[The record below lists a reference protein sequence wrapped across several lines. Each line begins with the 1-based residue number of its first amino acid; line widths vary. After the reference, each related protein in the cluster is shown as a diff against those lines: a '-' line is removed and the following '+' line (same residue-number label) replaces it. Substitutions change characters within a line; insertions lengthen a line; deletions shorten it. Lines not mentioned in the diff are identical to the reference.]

1 MSASLVAHRYRTHKR
16 LGAGSFGEIFVGS
29 DVNTGLR
36 VAMKFEKHGLRCPQ
50 LRHEY
55 KVYRELQGCRGV
67 CKVQYYGTHNNF
79 NVMVL
84 DLLGPSLEELFT
96 KCGRR
101 FSLKTTLK
109 LADQMLERCEA
120 LHGRHLIHRDVKPA
134 NFTMGDAAASPL
146 CYCIDFGLSKRF
158 RNPHTLQHIPHRV
171 GKSLTGTPRY
181 ASISNH
187 LGIEQSRRDDL
198 EAVGYVLVY
207 FAKGRLPWQGLKA
220 KSAHKKYKLILDK
233 KQEISIAQLCHGC
246 PAQFAEYLSYC
257 RSLKFDASPNVA
269 YLRRLFRDLYA
280 TSGHDVAQ
288 IAANDWD
295 WLAAGDVRV
304 EPATAQAYGARPD
317 TAQARRATSARPG
330 ARPAR
335 PQSASAA
342 RPVAAEYAP
351 PARSSSRGYEYGADR
366 YASRRPRTATA
377 RVGAGEDDA
386 ERRWAARGSRDAP
399 AAAAP
404 RRERPQSAAAA
415 PAYRPSATSSRSGG
429 RGAGGDPDGAHVV
442 AGARSMMGLAR
453 ARSARSSSG
462 GGARP
467 RTSSRG

>member
-1 MSASLVAHRYRTHKR
+1 MSASLVAHRFRTHKR

-29 DVNTGLR
+29 DVNTGMR

-79 NVMVL
+79 NVMIL

-120 LHGRHLIHRDVKPA
+120 LHGRHLIHRDIKPA
-134 NFTMGDAAASPL
+134 NFTMGDATTSPMV
-146 CYCIDFGLSKRF
+146 YCIDFGLSKRF

-198 EAVGYVLVY
+198 EAIGYVLVY

-269 YLRRLFRDLYA
+269 YHTGQEMSD
-280 TSGHDVAQ
+280 
-288 IAANDWD
+288 
-295 WLAAGDVRV
+295 
-304 EPATAQAYGARPD
+304 
-317 TAQARRATSARPG
+317 
-330 ARPAR
+330 
-335 PQSASAA
+335 
-342 RPVAAEYAP
+342 
-351 PARSSSRGYEYGADR
+351 SSSLQH
-366 YASRRPRTATA
+366 
-377 RVGAGEDDA
+377 
-386 ERRWAARGSRDAP
+386 ERS
-399 AAAAP
+399 
-404 RRERPQSAAAA
+404 
-415 PAYRPSATSSRSGG
+415 
-429 RGAGGDPDGAHVV
+429 
-442 AGARSMMGLAR
+442 AR
-453 ARSARSSSG
+453 ARSGQSIHASRALREMI
-462 GGARP
+462 ARP
-467 RTSSRG
+467 KISRNEWKTTDIGAFEVGNFAPFCCPGPLRPSRRVRARLVGRGAPRVARGRRSTGWPRGLFPRSFSAKFQPTWPSFTTSHKLQVYSAVVVAR

>member
-101 FSLKTTLK
+101 LSLKTTLK

-134 NFTMGDAAASPL
+134 NFTMGDASSSPL
-146 CYCIDFGLSKRF
+146 VYCIDFGLSKRF

-269 YLRRLFRDLYA
+269 YLRRLFRDLYS

-295 WLAAGDVRV
+295 WMANADVRV
-304 EPATAQAYGARPD
+304 DATTAQAYGARPD
-317 TAQARRATSARPG
+317 TAQARRTRPRRGGPRPRGPEQGPRARSRRRRSG
-330 ARPAR
+330 R
-335 PQSASAA
+335 QT
-342 RPVAAEYAP
+342 
-351 PARSSSRGYEYGADR
+351 RSSSTRRLGAARRGATTTAATVMLLVDRARRRRGSARRTPSGAGPR
-366 YASRRPRTATA
+366 AARARRPRNRRGASGPSLPRQRRPTNKDRRRRRA
-377 RVGAGEDDA
+377 RVVGA
-386 ERRWAARGSRDAP
+386 
-399 AAAAP
+399 
-404 RRERPQSAAAA
+404 
-415 PAYRPSATSSRSGG
+415 ATT
-429 RGAGGDPDGAHVV
+429 A
-442 AGARSMMGLAR
+442 
-453 ARSARSSSG
+453 
-462 GGARP
+462 
-467 RTSSRG
+467 RTSSPARGP

>member
-134 NFTMGDAAASPL
+134 NFTMGDASSSPL
-146 CYCIDFGLSKRF
+146 VYCIDFGLSKRF

-233 KQEISIAQLCHGC
+233 KQELSIAQLCHGC

-269 YLRRLFRDLYA
+269 YLRRLFRDLYS

-295 WLAAGDVRV
+295 WMANADVRV
-304 EPATAQAYGARPD
+304 DATTAQAYGARPD

-335 PQSASAA
+335 PQSASAQ
-342 RPVAAEYAP
+342 RPANEEQFYAP
-351 PARSSSRGYEYGADR
+351 PGRSASRGYDYGGDR

-377 RVGAGEDDA
+377 RVGETDP
-386 ERRWAARGSRDAP
+386 ERRWAARGSREAP
-399 AAAAP
+399 AQPA

-415 PAYRPSATSSRSGG
+415 PSYQQRPSASSRSGG
-429 RGAGGDPDGAHVV
+429 RGGDDGAHVV

-453 ARSARSSSG
+453 ARSARSAG

>member
-1 MSASLVAHRYRTHKR
+1 
-16 LGAGSFGEIFVGS
+16 
-29 DVNTGLR
+29 
-36 VAMKFEKHGLRCPQ
+36 
-50 LRHEY
+50 
-55 KVYRELQGCRGV
+55 
-67 CKVQYYGTHNNF
+67 
-79 NVMVL
+79 
-84 DLLGPSLEELFT
+84 
-96 KCGRR
+96 
-101 FSLKTTLK
+101 
-109 LADQMLERCEA
+109 MLERCEA

-134 NFTMGDAAASPL
+134 NFTMGDASSSPL
-146 CYCIDFGLSKRF
+146 VYCIDFGLSKRF

-269 YLRRLFRDLYA
+269 YLRRLFRDLYS

-295 WLAAGDVRV
+295 WMANADVRV
-304 EPATAQAYGARPD
+304 DAMTAQAYGARPD

-335 PQSASAA
+335 PQSASAQ
-342 RPVAAEYAP
+342 RPAAEGQFYAP
-351 PARSSSRGYEYGADR
+351 PGRSAWRGYDYGGDR

-377 RVGAGEDDA
+377 RVGETDP
-386 ERRWAARGSRDAP
+386 ERRWAARGSREAP
-399 AAAAP
+399 AQPA

-415 PAYRPSATSSRSGG
+415 PSYQQRPSASSRSGG
-429 RGAGGDPDGAHVV
+429 RGGDDGAHVV

-453 ARSARSSSG
+453 ARSARSAG

>member
-1 MSASLVAHRYRTHKR
+1 
-16 LGAGSFGEIFVGS
+16 
-29 DVNTGLR
+29 
-36 VAMKFEKHGLRCPQ
+36 
-50 LRHEY
+50 
-55 KVYRELQGCRGV
+55 
-67 CKVQYYGTHNNF
+67 
-79 NVMVL
+79 MVL

-134 NFTMGDAAASPL
+134 NFTMGDASSSPL
-146 CYCIDFGLSKRF
+146 VYCIDFGLSKRF

-220 KSAHKKYKLILDK
+220 KSAHKKYKFILDK

-269 YLRRLFRDLYA
+269 YLRRLFRDLYS

-295 WLAAGDVRV
+295 WMANADVRV
-304 EPATAQAYGARPD
+304 DATTAQAYGARPD
-317 TAQARRATSARPG
+317 TAQASRATSARPG

-335 PQSASAA
+335 PQSASAQ
-342 RPVAAEYAP
+342 RPANEEQFYAP
-351 PARSSSRGYEYGADR
+351 PGGARRGATTTAATVTRLVDRARRRRGSARRTPSGAGPR
-366 YASRRPRTATA
+366 AARARRPRSRRGASGPSRRRQRRPTNKDRRRRRA
-377 RVGAGEDDA
+377 RAVGA
-386 ERRWAARGSRDAP
+386 
-399 AAAAP
+399 
-404 RRERPQSAAAA
+404 
-415 PAYRPSATSSRSGG
+415 ATT
-429 RGAGGDPDGAHVV
+429 A
-442 AGARSMMGLAR
+442 
-453 ARSARSSSG
+453 
-462 GGARP
+462 
-467 RTSSRG
+467 RTSSPARGP

>member
-1 MSASLVAHRYRTHKR
+1 M
-16 LGAGSFGEIFVGS
+16 
-29 DVNTGLR
+29 R

-79 NVMVL
+79 NVMIL

-120 LHGRHLIHRDVKPA
+120 LHGRHLIHRDIKPA
-134 NFTMGDAAASPL
+134 NFTMGDATTSPMV
-146 CYCIDFGLSKRF
+146 YCIDFGLSRRF

-198 EAVGYVLVY
+198 EAIGYVLVY

-269 YLRRLFRDLYA
+269 YLR
-280 TSGHDVAQ
+280 Q
-288 IAANDWD
+288 
-295 WLAAGDVRV
+295 
-304 EPATAQAYGARPD
+304 
-317 TAQARRATSARPG
+317 
-330 ARPAR
+330 
-335 PQSASAA
+335 
-342 RPVAAEYAP
+342 
-351 PARSSSRGYEYGADR
+351 
-366 YASRRPRTATA
+366 
-377 RVGAGEDDA
+377 
-386 ERRWAARGSRDAP
+386 
-399 AAAAP
+399 
-404 RRERPQSAAAA
+404 
-415 PAYRPSATSSRSGG
+415 G
-429 RGAGGDPDGAHVV
+429 RK
-442 AGARSMMGLAR
+442 
-453 ARSARSSSG
+453 
-462 GGARP
+462 
-467 RTSSRG
+467 